1 MLYFCQQLWLLF
13 KVLGFSKSD
22 SLENKGNH
30 LTDCCCCCCSVMS
43 NSLPSMDCNTP
54 DSPVLHYLPEFAQT
68 HVHWVGDAIQPSH
81 PLLSPSPPALY
92 LSQHQGLFPVSWL
105 FTSGGQS
112 IGVSVLASI
121 LPMSSQG
128 WFPLRLTAFISLWP
142 KGLSR
147 IFSSTTVQKNQ
158 FFSVQPSLWFNSHTI
173 HDYWIHRSFDY
184 TYLCGQNDVSVF

>member
-30 LTDCCCCCCSVMS
+30 LTDCCCCCSVMS

-54 DSPVLHYLPEFAQT
+54 GSPVLHYLPEFAQT

-112 IGVSVLASI
+112 IGVSVLASV
-121 LPMSSQG
+121 LPMTTQG
-128 WFPLRLTAFISLWP
+128 WFPLGLTGWISVLDKIWE
-142 KGLSR
+142 
-147 IFSSTTVQKNQ
+147 
-158 FFSVQPSLWFNSHTI
+158 SLGWQGN
-173 HDYWIHRSFDY
+173 
-184 TYLCGQNDVSVF
+184 